1 MLDALPVP
9 LPLLLGGL
17 GVAALVAG
25 VVVVWTRGRSSRD
38 KAFLELGSEPSPDA
52 QQAAPEEPS
61 EPSEPTL
68 EPLPPAPEGS
78 PEPMVVANFAPDQLS
93 LGIVVP
99 SARRRPG
106 ASMKPFKEMAGSVVT
121 KG

>member
-1 MLDALPVP
+1 MLDALPLP

-17 GVAALVAG
+17 GAAALVAA
-25 VVVVWTRGRSSRD
+25 VVVVWTRGRSSGD

-52 QQAAPEEPS
+52 QQAAPEPS
-61 EPSEPTL
+61 EPSESTF
-68 EPLPPAPEGS
+68 EPLPLAPEAA
-78 PEPMVVANFAPDQLS
+78 PEPMVAANFAPDQLS
-93 LGIVVP
+93 LGITVP

-121 KG
+121 RG

>member
-1 MLDALPVP
+1 MLDALPV
-9 LPLLLGGL
+9 PLLLGGL

-38 KAFLELGSEPSPDA
+38 KPFLELGSETSPGA
-52 QQAAPEEPS
+52 QQAAPEPS
-61 EPSEPTL
+61 ETTF
-68 EPLPPAPEGS
+68 EPLPPAPEGA
-78 PEPMVVANFAPDQLS
+78 PAPMVAAIFAPDQLS
-93 LGIVVP
+93 LGITVP

-106 ASMKPFKEMAGSVVT
+106 AGMKPFKEMAGSVVT

>member
-1 MLDALPVP
+1 MLDALPLP

-17 GVAALVAG
+17 GAAALVAG
-25 VVVVWTRGRSSRD
+25 VVVVWTRGRSSGD

-52 QQAAPEEPS
+52 QQAAPE
-61 EPSEPTL
+61 PSEPTF
-68 EPLPPAPEGS
+68 EPLPPAPQDS
-78 PEPMVVANFAPDQLS
+78 PEPVMANFAPDQFS
-93 LGIVVP
+93 LGIIVP

-121 KG
+121 RG

>member
-1 MLDALPVP
+1 MLDALPAP

-38 KAFLELGSEPSPDA
+38 KAFLELGSETSPGA
-52 QQAAPEEPS
+52 QQAAPEPS
-61 EPSEPTL
+61 ESSEPTF
-68 EPLPPAPEGS
+68 EPLPPAPEGE
-78 PEPMVVANFAPDQLS
+78 PEPMMVANFAPDQLS
-93 LGIVVP
+93 LGITVP

>member
-9 LPLLLGGL
+9 LPLLLAGL
-17 GVAALVAG
+17 GAAALVAG

-38 KAFLELGSEPSPDA
+38 KAFLELGSEPSPA
-52 QQAAPEEPS
+52 VQEAAPET
-61 EPSEPTL
+61 SEPTF
-68 EPLPPAPEGS
+68 EPLPPAPEGD
-78 PEPMVVANFAPDQLS
+78 PEPMVVATFAPDQLS
-93 LGIVVP
+93 LGLTVP
-99 SARRRPG
+99 SLRRRPG

>member
-1 MLDALPVP
+1 MLDALPVT

-52 QQAAPEEPS
+52 QQAAPE
-61 EPSEPTL
+61 PSEPTF
-68 EPLPPAPEGS
+68 EPLPPAPEGDR
-78 PEPMVVANFAPDQLS
+78 EPMVVANFAPDQLS
-93 LGIVVP
+93 LGIIVP

-106 ASMKPFKEMAGSVVT
+106 TSMKPFKEMAGSVVT

>member
-38 KAFLELGSEPSPDA
+38 KAFLELGSETSPGA
-52 QQAAPEEPS
+52 QQAAPE
-61 EPSEPTL
+61 PSEPTF
-68 EPLPPAPEGS
+68 EPLPPTPEGE

-93 LGIVVP
+93 LGITVP

>member
-1 MLDALPVP
+1 MLDALPLP

-17 GVAALVAG
+17 GAAALVAG
-25 VVVVWTRGRSSRD
+25 VVVVWTRGRSSGD

-52 QQAAPEEPS
+52 QQAAPE
-61 EPSEPTL
+61 PSEPTF
-68 EPLPPAPEGS
+68 EPFPPVPQDS
-78 PEPMVVANFAPDQLS
+78 PEPVMANFAPDQLS
-93 LGIVVP
+93 LGIIVP

-121 KG
+121 RG